1 MKLVTI
7 SGIDGSGKS
16 TQINLLEDY
25 LVSQGK
31 RVFYFHIIE
40 FGIANKIARLKS
52 GADKDAAK
60 KSVIKANLFTI
71 LLRRFLM
78 WIDLYRFNN
87 LTKKLK
93 VAGYD
98 YILSDR
104 YFYDSILNV
113 NYLYSKNKNLIIEG
127 FLPKPDLAIYLEVH
141 PEIIMERE
149 KKPDQG
155 KAYLEQKSELFKNK
169 IEKWGFQVIDASKN
183 EEEIFKE
190 IKKRLADIAG

>member
-1 MKLVTI
+1 VKIVTI
-7 SGIDGSGKS
+7 SGVDGSGKS

-25 LVSQGK
+25 LTARGK
-31 RVFYFHIIE
+31 RVFYFHVVE

-52 GADKDAAK
+52 GADKNVAK
-60 KSVIKANLFTI
+60 KSLIKANIFTI
-71 LLRRFLM
+71 LLRRFFM

-87 LTKKLK
+87 LVKKLRS
-93 VAGYD
+93 AGYD
-98 YILSDR
+98 YMLSDR

-113 NYLYSKNKNLIIEG
+113 NYLYSKNKNLIIER

-155 KAYLEQKSELFKNK
+155 REYLDQKSELFRSK
-169 IEKWGFQVIDASKN
+169 IEKWGLQVIDASRN
-183 EEEIFKE
+183 EKDVFS
-190 IKKRLADIAG
+190 DISQALEKL

>member
-1 MKLVTI
+1 MKLITI

-16 TQINLLEDY
+16 TQINLLEDH
-25 LVSQGK
+25 LAAAGK
-31 RVFYFHIIE
+31 RVFYFHIVE

-52 GADKDAAK
+52 GEDKDAAK

-71 LLRRFLM
+71 LLRRFFM

-87 LTKKLK
+87 LTRKLK
-93 VAGYD
+93 SAGYD

-113 NYLYSKNKNLIIEG
+113 NYLYSKNKNLIIEH

-141 PEIIMERE
+141 PEIVMERE

-155 KAYLEQKSELFKNK
+155 QAYLEQKSELFKNK
-169 IEKWGFQVIDASKN
+169 ISKWGLQVIDASKS
-183 EEEIFKE
+183 EGEIFEE
-190 IKKRLADIAG
+190 IKKRLTAVAG